1 MSAIRNASCRMK
13 RELPGSWSRHL
24 SMKRPMTT
32 TAATQLQTEAA
43 TTVNHESRPLQ
54 QTQAQV
60 EITQPTKAELNEL
73 FDSMPPLSYPKHFK
87 VECLSN
93 PETIN
98 KRIAELVWYDKRTAK
113 FMHRDIDCVVV
124 RATLFMD
131 SIWNGNHNS
140 GGVAKR
146 TRQHSSKSAAKI
158 PFYSYKYYV
167 YNVRLLYCYYHLAT
181 CVLMPCI

>member
-1 MSAIRNASCRMK
+1 MR
-13 RELPGSWSRHL
+13 RELPTNWSRHL
-24 SMKRPMTT
+24 SLNRPMTT
-32 TAATQLQTEAA
+32 TQLQAEAATVTTTT

-54 QTQAQV
+54 QQTQAQV
-60 EITQPTKAELNEL
+60 EITPQPTKAELDEL
-73 FDSMPPLSYPKHFK
+73 FNSMPPLSYPKHFK

-98 KRIAELVWYDKRTAK
+98 KRIAELVWYDKRLAN
-113 FMHRDIDCVVV
+113 FMRGDTDCIVA

-140 GGVAKR
+140 GVVPRR
-146 TRQHSSKSAAKI
+146 TKQHSSKYAAKI

-167 YNVRLLYCYYHLAT
+167 SHVRLYCYYRLAS
-181 CVLMPCI
+181 CFLIILCL